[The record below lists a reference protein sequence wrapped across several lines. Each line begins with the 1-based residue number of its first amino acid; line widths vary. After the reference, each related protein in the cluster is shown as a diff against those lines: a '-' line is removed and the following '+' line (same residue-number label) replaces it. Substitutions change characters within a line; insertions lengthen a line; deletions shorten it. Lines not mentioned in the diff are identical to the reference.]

1 MARYAPEIEDFLNIG
16 SPADLSAPSKLANIG
31 DKPEICQISKKT
43 SCAFCALYVER
54 PSPERRRRGSGQ
66 ILEVSEA
73 GRAVLIRAHLV
84 LFVSSV
90 GFWLATFF

>member
-1 MARYAPEIEDFLNIG
+1 MSEFIQLNAFWRTFFRKFEKG
-16 SPADLSAPSKLANIG
+16 CCDSLRLSI
-31 DKPEICQISKKT
+31 
-43 SCAFCALYVER
+43 ER

-84 LFVSSV
+84 LFVSLV
-90 GFWLATFF
+90 GFLAGHVF